1 MKQFGFIKASFV
13 QAHFLEEFD
22 SAIFDFPFF
31 ANVNH
36 SQLKCL
42 SMMDLLYFVALNSHL
57 TCLNL

>member
-1 MKQFGFIKASFV
+1 V

-22 SAIFDFPFF
+22 SALFNFPFF